1 VDESAAGRST
11 GPRAALRPA
20 SGRRGGAAPR
30 LDAHVVVGRD
40 HARRAVGVGA
50 RESPVHHV
58 ARGSRR
64 GAIALTASGPD
75 ARLAAIQP
83 LDPRPEDTM
92 SNPARFLGAR
102 PIGRRRFLKTMGA
115 AGAVASLGAPSL
127 GRAQAREVKVGYIL
141 PVTGPLAFEAQL
153 ALNGIQL
160 AADEINGAGGI
171 KALGGARLALL
182 PGDTQNKVELG
193 NSEAARLIDQGIT
206 ALIGPFSSLVAFSV
220 RQVTEKNKT
229 PFLLLATVADN
240 VLEGGLHYAFRM
252 QPNGRGMATLTMSN
266 MLEMA
271 KSAGV
276 AVKRVA
282 MMHEDGNFGA
292 TMGNHVEAFAGKM
305 GYELVQRVPY
315 NLRSPD
321 FTAEL
326 SKVKASRPDLLVI
339 SGYYGDSKIIAET
352 AAKLRVGVHA
362 LVGLANAAY
371 SNPKFIAENR
381 DLTEHLFDGNYWHN
395 PQSPRARAVF
405 EAYQK
410 RFSSTMSNHGV
421 QGYQVVFVLKDAL
434 ERAASTDREK
444 VREALAKT
452 NLTDHILTQ
461 DAIRFDDAGE
471 NVNATPAL
479 LQVQGGKPV
488 VVGPAR
494 FAEAKPVFPV
504 PKWKG

>member
-1 VDESAAGRST
+1 MSND
-11 GPRAALRPA
+11 PRH
-20 SGRRGGAAPR
+20 
-30 LDAHVVVGRD
+30 LDAR
-40 HARRAVGVGA
+40 
-50 RESPVHHV
+50 S
-58 ARGSRR
+58 
-64 GAIALTASGPD
+64 L
-75 ARLAAIQP
+75 
-83 LDPRPEDTM
+83 
-92 SNPARFLGAR
+92 
-102 PIGRRRFLKTMGA
+102 GRRRFLTTIGA
-115 AGAVASLGAPSL
+115 AGAVAALGTPAV
-127 GRAQAREVKVGYIL
+127 GRAQAREVKVGYLL

-153 ALNGIQL
+153 ALNGLQL
-160 AADEINGAGGI
+160 AVDEINGAGGI
-171 KALGGARLALL
+171 KSLGGARITLL

-193 NSEAARLIDQGIT
+193 NSEAARLIDQGAT

-240 VLEGGLHYAFRM
+240 VLEGGLRYTFRM
-252 QPNGRGMATLTMSN
+252 QPNGRAMATLTMGN
-266 MLEMA
+266 MIEMA
-271 KSAGV
+271 KNGGV
-276 AVKRVA
+276 TIKRVA
-282 MMHEDGNFGA
+282 IMHEDGNFGT

-305 GYELVQRVPY
+305 GYEVVQRVPY

-326 SKVKASRPDLLVI
+326 SKVKAARPDLLVI
-339 SGYYGDSKIIAET
+339 SGYYGDSKLIAET
-352 AAKLRVGVHA
+352 ASKLRIGVNA

-381 DLTEHLFDGNYWHN
+381 DLTDLLFDGNYWHN
-395 PQSPRARAVF
+395 PQSARARAVF

-410 RFSSTMSNHGV
+410 RFNSTMSNHGV

-444 VREALAKT
+444 VRDAIAKT
-452 NLTDHILTQ
+452 NLADHILTQ

-494 FAEAKPVFPV
+494 FQEAKPVFPV